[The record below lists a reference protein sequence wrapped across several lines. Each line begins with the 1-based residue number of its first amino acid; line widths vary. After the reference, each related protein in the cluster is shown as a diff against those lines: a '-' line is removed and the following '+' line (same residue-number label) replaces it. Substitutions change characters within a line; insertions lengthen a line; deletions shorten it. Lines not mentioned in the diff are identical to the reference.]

1 MDDQYVK
8 DQLLELEPDLYYDVV
23 GHMSKYRM
31 KILLKEAKKQFKLI
45 PALENERKISNL
57 RRRCSIYGEKK
68 ACRNE
73 RI

>member
-1 MDDQYVK
+1 MNNLPKEIYSDALRGARSQ
-8 DQLLELEPDLYYDVV
+8 
-23 GHMSKYRM
+23 
-31 KILLKEAKKQFKLI
+31 LKEAKRQFKLI
-45 PALENERKISNL
+45 PTLENERKISNL